1 MTGLPEL
8 EQGHEHMF
16 VDGSGG
22 TQDDLPGLGVAGHDL
37 SIRVER
43 MGCSKHSVCENRSA
57 IALPRASARSA

>member
-1 MTGLPEL
+1 
-8 EQGHEHMF
+8 MF